1 MGVSRSKTNKR
12 PIRPTAIC
20 GSICGH
26 IAVSVCLCEQEC
38 DLLTRLWP
46 ASNSSQII
54 LIFLLSLLLLLWL
67 HFLFYLRV
75 MPKERR
81 HTCTHAHRRALQ
93 LYGEYKNRMRA
104 NYGQIDV
111 C

>member
-1 MGVSRSKTNKR
+1 MARQQQQPNHFNFFTLVVQLQ
-12 PIRPTAIC
+12 C
-20 GSICGH
+20 
-26 IAVSVCLCEQEC
+26 
-38 DLLTRLWP
+38 
-46 ASNSSQII
+46 
-54 LIFLLSLLLLLWL
+54 LLLLLLLL